1 MTSQLHEVEELRE
14 YVTAMMSGYLEKEN
28 EVREAALQD
37 SLLLLK
43 EKRNVYKQLEY
54 ERAEKAKVMNERDQ
68 LKEQVEI
75 FMRCVEC
82 MEQVVASNNS

>member
-14 YVTAMMSGYLEKEN
+14 YVAAMMSGYLEKEN

-43 EKRNVYKQLEY
+43 EKRNAYKQLEY
-54 ERAEKAKVMNERDQ
+54 ERAEKAKVTNERDQ

-75 FMRCVEC
+75 LMRRVEC